1 MLEGWLGLY
10 AIINRHSPDLLDYNE
25 ECQIDTP
32 LVNLSQREL
41 DVIKLLDLEGKIYS
55 EIYWNIPIYIY

>member
-1 MLEGWLGLY
+1 MINFSHMLEGWLGLY

-41 DVIKLLDLEGKIYS
+41 DVIKLLDLEDKDILRY
-55 EIYWNIPIYIY
+55 YTK